1 MTTPPS
7 TPAPIP
13 SSIPTTTGP
22 RTAPGLAGGS
32 GPDLGRIGLWTAAL
46 DFLPVP
52 KLRETVAEFDEL
64 GYGAL
69 WWGETVGREAFTQ
82 ALLVLGA
89 APRIAAATGIANVWA
104 RDAMAAN
111 AAARTVHEA
120 HPGRFL
126 TGLGISHGGLVE
138 GLRPGGRRY
147 EKPLAHMRE
156 YLDAMDSSLY
166 FAAGGDAPRPPRVLA
181 ALGPRMLDLAR
192 ERADGAH
199 TYLVTPEH
207 TAQARAALGPDR
219 LLAVEQAVVVATD
232 RETVL
237 RRAREHLRIY
247 LELPNYR
254 RNLLRLGLAEE
265 DFADGGSER
274 LVDRLVVSGDESA
287 IHAGVHAQFAAGADH
302 VCVQVLGETMT
313 QAPMTDW
320 RSLASVL
327 L

>member
-1 MTTPPS
+1 MTTP
-7 TPAPIP
+7 TPPATPQ
-13 SSIPTTTGP
+13 PTSAAA
-22 RTAPGLAGGS
+22 RS
-32 GPDLGRIGLWTAAL
+32 VPDLGRIGLWTAAL
-46 DFLPVP
+46 DFMPVSR
-52 KLRETVAEFDEL
+52 LRETVAELDEL

-82 ALLVLGA
+82 AMLVLGA

-120 HPGRFL
+120 YPERFL
-126 TGLGISHGGLVE
+126 TGLGISHSGLVE
-138 GLRPGGRRY
+138 GLRPGGHRY

-166 FAAGGDAPRPPRVLA
+166 LAPGGDGPRPARVLA

-192 ERADGAH
+192 ERSEGAH

-207 TAQARAALGPDR
+207 TAEARAALGPDR
-219 LLAVEQAVVVATD
+219 LLAVEQAVVPTTD
-232 RETVL
+232 RETAL
-237 RRAREHLRIY
+237 RRGREHLRTY
-247 LELPNYR
+247 ATLPNYR
-254 RNLLRLGLAEE
+254 RNWLRLGLTEE

-274 LVDRLVVSGDESA
+274 MVDRLVASGDESA
-287 IHAGVHAQFAAGADH
+287 IRAAVDAHFAAGADH
-302 VCVQVLGETMT
+302 VCVQVLGETFDA
-313 QAPMTDW
+313 APAADW
-320 RSLASVL
+320 RSLAAVL